1 MARLQPKPLTLILA
15 GGPGTR
21 LDVLTQRRAKPA
33 MPFAGL
39 YRLIDFPLSNCLH
52 SGLSDVWVIEQYEP
66 LSLSDHLANGR
77 PWDLD
82 RTYGGLITLHPFL
95 SREGG
100 DFHRGTADAVHSNS
114 SFIREFGPDVVL
126 VMSSDHIYKLDY
138 RDVIDRHLETSADVT
153 MVTTEVQRSDAGRF
167 GVVETDGNGRIVS
180 YIRKPE
186 EPSSDLVAIEVFVFR
201 TSALL
206 ATLDE
211 LARKIDNEEGD
222 AAALE
227 DLGDEL
233 LPRLVD
239 SGVAVEFRLPGYWR
253 DVGTISSYWVGHQD
267 LLFNEQAL
275 QLNDPAWPIHT
286 LGQTRPP
293 AHIHDSAKVRDS
305 LVAPGA
311 SVRGTVERSVLGPD
325 VIVEEGGVVLDSVV
339 LGSVTIESGAMVETA
354 IVDVEAHIGERAR
367 VGASHDR
374 EQVPSEEEITIVG
387 MRASI
392 DPDASLPAGTRIEAE
407 G

>member
-21 LDVLTQRRAKPA
+21 LDVLTARRAKPA
-33 MPFAGL
+33 MPFAGV

-52 SGLSDVWVIEQYEP
+52 SGLSDVWVVEQYEP

-100 DFHRGTADAVHSNS
+100 EFHRGTADAVHSNS
-114 SFIREFGPDVVL
+114 AFIREFNPDVVL

-153 MVTTEVQRSDAGRF
+153 MVTTQVQRSDAARF
-167 GVVETDGNGRIVS
+167 GVVETDDSGRIVS
-180 YIRKPE
+180 YVRKPD
-186 EPSSDLVAIEVFVFR
+186 EPSSDLVTIEVFVFR
-201 TSALL
+201 TNALL
-206 ATLDE
+206 TTLNDLAKKLDE
-211 LARKIDNEEGD
+211 EED
-222 AAALE
+222 DEAALQ

-267 LLFNEQAL
+267 LLFNEDAL
-275 QLNDPAWPIHT
+275 RLNDPSWPIHT

-293 AHIHDSAKVRDS
+293 AHIYDSAKVRDS
-305 LVAPGA
+305 LLSPG
-311 SVRGTVERSVLGPD
+311 SSLRGTVERSVLGPD
-325 VIVEEGGVVLDSVV
+325 VVVEEGGVVLDSVV
-339 LGSVTIESGAMVETA
+339 LGSVTIESGAIVETA
-354 IVDVEAHIGERAR
+354 IIDVEGRIGERAR

-374 EQVPSEEEITIVG
+374 ARVPSSDEIAIVG
-387 MRASI
+387 RGASI
-392 DPDASLPAGTRIEAE
+392 EPDSSLPAGARIDAVR
-407 G
+407 

>member
-21 LDVLTQRRAKPA
+21 LDVLTQQRAKPA
-33 MPFAGL
+33 MPFAGV

-52 SGLSDVWVIEQYEP
+52 SGLSDVWVVEQYEP

-114 SFIREFGPDVVL
+114 GFIREFDPDVVL

-153 MVTTEVQRSDAGRF
+153 MVTTRVQRSDAARF
-167 GVVETDGNGRIVS
+167 GVVETDGSGRIVS
-180 YIRKPE
+180 YVRKPE
-186 EPSSDLVAIEVFVFR
+186 EPTSDLVTIEVFLFR

-206 ATLDE
+206 STLGD
-211 LARKIDNEEGD
+211 LARKLDEEQVEE
-222 AAALE
+222 AALE

-275 QLNDPAWPIHT
+275 SLNDPSWPIRT

-293 AHIHDSAKVRDS
+293 ARIHDSAKVRDS
-305 LVAPGA
+305 LVAPGC
-311 SVRGTVERSVLGPD
+311 SVRGTVERSVLGPG
-325 VIVEEGGVVLDSVV
+325 VVVEEGGVVLDSVL
-339 LGSVTIESGAMVETA
+339 LGSVTVESGAMVETA
-354 IVDVEAHIGERAR
+354 IVDVEARIGQRAR
-367 VGASHDR
+367 VGTSHDR
-374 EQVPSEEEITIVG
+374 DRVPSDDEIAIVG
-387 MRASI
+387 MRATV
-392 DPDASLPAGTRIEAE
+392 DPDTTLAAGARIEAQ